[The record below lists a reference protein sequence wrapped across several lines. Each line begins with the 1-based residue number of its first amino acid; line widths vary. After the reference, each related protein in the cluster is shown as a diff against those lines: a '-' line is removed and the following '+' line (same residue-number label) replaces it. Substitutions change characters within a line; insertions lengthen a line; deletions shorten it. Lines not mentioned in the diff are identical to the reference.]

1 MTADDT
7 LAAIGDLFDRHGAE
21 RYGEDVTMA
30 EHALL
35 TAQAAHDAGAGEAL
49 VVAALLHDIG
59 RFLADAD
66 DSFGHHDHGETAANY
81 LHGRFP
87 AAVVE
92 PVRLHIEAKRYL
104 CAVEP
109 GYHDRLSGASQY
121 TLMHQGGV
129 MSSVEVAAFE
139 RQPFWRDA
147 VRLRRWED
155 EHGKVSLGSPPTV
168 AVFAPLVRRQH
179 V

>member
-7 LAAIGDLFDRHGAE
+7 LAEIGDLFDRHGAE

-35 TAQAAHDAGAGEAL
+35 TAQAARDASAGEAL
-49 VVAALLHDIG
+49 VVAALLHDLG
-59 RFLADAD
+59 HFLADAD
-66 DSFGHHDHGETAANY
+66 DSFGNHDHGETAAAY

-109 GYHDRLSGASQY
+109 EYHDRLSAASQY
-121 TLMHQGGV
+121 TLTKQGGV
-129 MSSVEVAAFE
+129 MSPAEVAAFE
-139 RQPFWRDA
+139 QQPHWRDA
-147 VRLRRWED
+147 VLLRRWED
-155 EHGKVSLGSPPTV
+155 EHGKVSLGSPPTI
-168 AVFAPLVRRQH
+168 ADFESLVRRQH
-179 V
+179 L